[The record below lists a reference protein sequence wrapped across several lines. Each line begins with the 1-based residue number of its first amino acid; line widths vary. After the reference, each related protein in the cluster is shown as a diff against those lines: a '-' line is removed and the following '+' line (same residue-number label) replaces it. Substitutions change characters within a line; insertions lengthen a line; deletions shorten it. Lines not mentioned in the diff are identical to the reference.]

1 MLGPGFE
8 RRETFHFEDYPRLQM
23 KDFPGRAQHCSITG
37 LTSVFMY
44 YSNQGYDYLP
54 KNEQT
59 MFQRIMRLARW
70 RGINLGQIGFFKGGT
85 IPFFIGHLARVTWR
99 FYGYLDG
106 KAELHSFLQSGRR
119 GEPEI
124 LMELDEGR
132 PLLLSL
138 SSGYYKRHTVT
149 VWGYE
154 VWERQKQNIPENNSN
169 DAGESSTENR
179 ARVGDFVINA
189 TGIERRVMLV
199 INDHWSPEK
208 RYIDL

>member
-1 MLGPGFE
+1 M
-8 RRETFHFEDYPRLQM
+8 
-23 KDFPGRAQHCSITG
+23 
-37 LTSVFMY
+37 FMY

-124 LMELDEGR
+124 LMELDEGDHCCFPKFR
-132 PLLLSL
+132 LLCAIPSRYGARSL
-138 SSGYYKRHTVT
+138 GATKAKYPR
-149 VWGYE
+149 
-154 VWERQKQNIPENNSN
+154 KQ
-169 DAGESSTENR
+169 
-179 ARVGDFVINA
+179 F
-189 TGIERRVMLV
+189 
-199 INDHWSPEK
+199 
-208 RYIDL
+208 

>member
-1 MLGPGFE
+1 M
-8 RRETFHFEDYPRLQM
+8 RETTAAF
-23 KDFPGRAQHCSITG
+23 
-37 LTSVFMY
+37 
-44 YSNQGYDYLP
+44 
-54 KNEQT
+54 
-59 MFQRIMRLARW
+59 
-70 RGINLGQIGFFKGGT
+70 
-85 IPFFIGHLARVTWR
+85 
-99 FYGYLDG
+99 
-106 KAELHSFLQSGRR
+106 
-119 GEPEI
+119 
-124 LMELDEGR
+124 
-132 PLLLSL
+132 L

-208 RYIDL
+208 RYIDLYSLDPAYGGPFFQFCRITPPEQL